1 MKTSKS
7 HSKTPPDF
15 APGGIAD
22 EPSRIYFDLLASER
36 VGKKRLLYVVAA
48 LLVICGALSATLY
61 AVMPLKTIETIPVWK
76 VEGGR
81 VVTDGQAVANW
92 APDQEM
98 ITYFVNSWAES
109 VFDINAA
116 TIEATT
122 RRAAEMTIGTATEQ
136 LRDLRERDNPMVLL
150 RDSPGLIR
158 TYEYSSANF
167 VSDNVI
173 LLRFRATTRRP
184 GSSPQ
189 TNSYALTA
197 TFTRIKPTDRNTLM
211 RNPAGLYIKSFSLS
225 EESLK

>member
-7 HSKTPPDF
+7 KAKQPPDF
-15 APGGIAD
+15 APGELAD
-22 EPSRIYFDLLASER
+22 ETSRIYFDLLATER
-36 VGKKRLLYVVAA
+36 TGKKRLLYAVVFLAGVIA
-48 LLVICGALSATLY
+48 LQGGALFRL
-61 AVMPLKTIETIPVWK
+61 MPLKTIETIPVWK

-81 VVTDGQAVANW
+81 VVTDGQAVASW

-98 ITYFVNSWAES
+98 IAYFVNSWAEA

-116 TIEATT
+116 TIEDTT
-122 RRAAEMTIGTATEQ
+122 RRAVEMTIGMATDQ
-136 LRDLRERDNPMVLL
+136 LRDLRQRDNPMVLL

-167 VSDNVI
+167 ISDNVL
-173 LLRFRATTRRP
+173 LLRFKATTRRP
-184 GSSPQ
+184 NSTPQ
-189 TNSYALTA
+189 TVSYALTA

>member
-7 HSKTPPDF
+7 HAKTPPDF

-22 EPSRIYFDLLASER
+22 EPGRIYYELLATER
-36 VGKKRLLYVVAA
+36 VGKKRLLYMVVALAVIAAGQSAA
-48 LLVICGALSATLY
+48 LYEL
-61 AVMPLKTIETIPVWK
+61 MPLKSIETFPVWK

-81 VVTDGQAVANW
+81 AVSDGQAIANW

-136 LRDLRERDNPMVLL
+136 LRDLRQRDNPMVML

-167 VSDNVI
+167 ISDNVI
-173 LLRFRATTRRP
+173 LLRFKATTRRP

-189 TNSYALTA
+189 TTSYALTA
-197 TFTRIKPTDRNTLM
+197 TFTRIKPTDRNSLM